1 VNREKWNPFLGT
13 PWSLGNT
20 LSKATEELFLLKKD
34 LFPSYTLRVL
44 NEKQRDKVFPKMKW
58 AVQLFS
64 KMPRYL

>member
-1 VNREKWNPFLGT
+1 MNGEKWNPFLGT

-20 LSKATEELFLLKKD
+20 LSKATEELFLLKKTPYD
-34 LFPSYTLRVL
+34 TRRIFIEKKRDRVF
-44 NEKQRDKVFPKMKW
+44 QKMKW